1 MGYTLPK
8 AGAMELEKELPI
20 YERERPNLTTD
31 EGKIV
36 SIGGERVVD
45 VHTSKEFGLT
55 TPFLVE
61 GIESIQ

>member
-1 MGYTLPK
+1 
-8 AGAMELEKELPI
+8 MELEKELPI